1 MENIIHIG
9 GRVDKETSNNLKDY
23 VIAVFK
29 AGKEHHMDQST
40 IVEALHTI
48 SNVGSAEH
56 ATINGSNFIGEK
68 HVHVGS
74 DDDDK

>member
-23 VIAVFK
+23 VVTVFK

-40 IVEALHTI
+40 IVEALRTI
-48 SNVGSAEH
+48 SNVGSAEN
-56 ATINGSNFIGEK
+56 ATISGSNFIGEK
-68 HVHVGS
+68 HVHIDS
-74 DDDDK
+74 DDDGK